1 VADIAKHLEISEA
14 EVLAGMECGGAYN
27 TRSLNSPVTVD
38 DGAIELGQLIGAPDD
53 RMESVPDR
61 QALRQHVSELPARE
75 QRILYLRFFED
86 LTQSQIAKKL
96 GISQMHVSRLM
107 SQALSALRGRLL
119 AEV

>member
-1 VADIAKHLEISEA
+1 
-14 EVLAGMECGGAYN
+14 MECGGAYN

-96 GISQMHVSRLM
+96 GISQMHVSRLL
-107 SQALSALRGRLL
+107 SQSLVALRGRLL
-119 AEV
+119 AEA